1 MSKMDSTSAPEANP
15 GPELKRL
22 ATQPEERTF
31 VLLSASGRL
40 MGFGLS
46 ETDDRHGLFMIS
58 VDVAL
63 KRGAFDLDL
72 AFENEAGITCLFGRS
87 GAGKT
92 LTINLI
98 AGLDR
103 PDRGRIVLD
112 GRTLVDT
119 ETGVF
124 VPPHQRRVGLVFQ
137 DARLFPHLTV
147 KQNLVYGRWFA
158 GRAAARVAFERVV
171 DTLGLGHLLARRPA
185 GLSGGEKQRVS
196 IGRAL
201 LASPAL
207 LLMDEPLASLDTE
220 RKLEILPLIES
231 LRDSF
236 AVPIVY
242 VSHAVEEVARLASRV
257 VVLENGRV
265 AAVGPA
271 EEALGPGLKAAKFS
285 RFARAS
291 VVTGKLSAVDDA
303 YGLTEI
309 SHPAGKI
316 WLVGRSGTL
325 GQEVRVVVKSTDIT
339 LAREAGHE
347 TSMRNALSGTVGA
360 LEAND
365 GPFAGVAIDL
375 DGHGHLFALATRKA
389 IDELG
394 LVPGERVFA
403 LIKTVALDER
413 AVAADL

>member
-1 MSKMDSTSAPEANP
+1 
-15 GPELKRL
+15 
-22 ATQPEERTF
+22 
-31 VLLSASGRL
+31 
-40 MGFGLS
+40 
-46 ETDDRHGLFMIS
+46 MIS

-63 KRGAFDLDL
+63 KRGAFDLDV

-119 ETGVF
+119 ETGLF
-124 VPPHQRRVGLVFQ
+124 VPPHRRHIGLVFQ

-147 KQNLVYGRWFA
+147 KQNLLYGHRFA
-158 GRAAARVAFERVV
+158 GDAAANIAFDQVV
-171 DTLGLGHLLARRPA
+171 ETLGLGHLLARRP
-185 GLSGGEKQRVS
+185 GRLSGGEKQRVS

-207 LLMDEPLASLDTE
+207 LLMDEPLASLDAE

-231 LRDSF
+231 LRDRF

-257 VVLENGRV
+257 VVLDYGRV
-265 AAVGPA
+265 VTVGSA
-271 EEALGPGLKAAKFS
+271 EEALGPGLKAAGVD

-291 VVTGKLSAVDDA
+291 VVSGTLSAVDDA

-316 WLVGRSGTL
+316 WLVSRAGTP

-339 LAREAGHE
+339 LARDAGHD

-360 LEAND
+360 LEADD
-365 GPFAGVAIDL
+365 GPFAGVDIAL

-394 LVPGERVFA
+394 LAPGERVFA
-403 LIKTVALDER
+403 LIKTAALDER
-413 AVAADL
+413 AVAAEL